1 MCTLGVS
8 LCAVLVL
15 LLIAADHI
23 GGSLSQG
30 ARAPPA
36 RSRVQIT
43 LYSPKPD
50 TVTGYSFD
58 SE

>member
-1 MCTLGVS
+1 M
-8 LCAVLVL
+8 AK
-15 LLIAADHI
+15 AADHI
-23 GGSLSQG
+23 RGSLSQG

>member
-1 MCTLGVS
+1 MLACL
-8 LCAVLVL
+8 AK
-15 LLIAADHI
+15 AADHI
-23 GGSLSQG
+23 RGSLSQG

-36 RSRVQIT
+36 RSRVQIK

-58 SE
+58 SEY